1 MRKLKVL
8 VTAGPTY
15 EPIDPVRFIGNRST
29 GKMGY
34 AIVDELVRK
43 GYEVVLIS
51 GPTSLPDPQN
61 AEVFRVQ
68 TAQEMYEKAILH
80 FPNVD
85 LAILSAAVADYTPKV
100 VADKKIKKKED
111 TFSIELIK
119 TKDIAAELGKLK
131 TSRQKLVG
139 FALETDNE
147 FENARKKINS
157 KNLDAIVLNSL
168 NNEGT
173 CFGFDQNKI
182 YIIDQNTQHDFP
194 LKNKEDVAK
203 DIVAYIESNFKF

>member
-1 MRKLKVL
+1 VNKLKVL

-34 AIVDELVRK
+34 AIVQELVRK

-51 GPTSLPDPQN
+51 GPTSLPDPEN
-61 AEVFRVQ
+61 SKVYRVQ
-68 TAQEMYEKAILH
+68 TAQEMYEKAISE
-80 FPNVD
+80 FPQVD

-111 TFSIELIK
+111 TFSIELVK
-119 TKDIAAELGKLK
+119 TKDIAAELGKIK
-131 TSRQKLVG
+131 TGKQKLVG
-139 FALETDNE
+139 FALETDHE
-147 FENARKKINS
+147 FENARKKITS

-182 YIIDQNTQHDFP
+182 YILDQNTQHDFP
-194 LKNKEDVAK
+194 LKSKEDVAK
-203 DIVAYIESNFKF
+203 DIVTYIESNFKF